1 MQHFWNPSYWAR
13 DIILGLH
20 DLNKHKQG
28 SWGSWTDMF
37 SPLWGVPECCI
48 IHYLKDSRKI
58 TSDTEKVAD
67 TFNKC
72 FVNIVNF
79 FGKDKRFLGE
89 TNNVLLKAIK
99 KYSTHSSI
107 LNIKEKTYNVFF
119 FQNVTYKEI
128 QNEINNLDTSK
139 PAEST
144 STAIKIIIDNTD
156 ILANFILKT

>member
-1 MQHFWNPSYWAR
+1 M
-13 DIILGLH
+13 
-20 DLNKHKQG
+20 
-28 SWGSWTDMF
+28 
-37 SPLWGVPECCI
+37 
-48 IHYLKDSRKI
+48 
-58 TSDTEKVAD
+58 
-67 TFNKC
+67 
-72 FVNIVNF
+72 NIVNF

-107 LNIKEKTYNVFF
+107 FNIKEKTYNNVFF